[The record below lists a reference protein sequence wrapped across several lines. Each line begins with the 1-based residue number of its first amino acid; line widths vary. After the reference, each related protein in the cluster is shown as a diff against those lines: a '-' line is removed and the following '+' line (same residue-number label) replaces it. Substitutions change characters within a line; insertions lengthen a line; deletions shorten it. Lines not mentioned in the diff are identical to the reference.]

1 MIRTRTLFGLMNRT
15 STAGMGKR
23 LLNRWLKQPLLDV
36 DEIKHRHDV
45 VQMFVEDS
53 ELRESLK
60 NCLKRVPD
68 VERLTRKLERSRAT
82 LQDLVKLYQV
92 SVRLSVVK
100 DALERYEGELASAI
114 EERYVVPLREWT
126 LAEHPGRYD
135 ALIES
140 ASTWI
145 KSRMASTSFRHH
157 MTAA

>member
-1 MIRTRTLFGLMNRT
+1 
-15 STAGMGKR
+15 MGKR

-114 EERYVVPLREWT
+114 EERSLKTIKADRDAVEEEIREAHEQAANDLDLPADKSLKLDKT
-126 LAEHPGRYD
+126 MGARIQEHEEGG
-135 ALIES
+135 A
-140 ASTWI
+140 
-145 KSRMASTSFRHH
+145 
-157 MTAA
+157 